1 MKQESSKRI
10 QEYASLF
17 QQGDE
22 EGLRF
27 FYLQFYPALTIF
39 ANKWVNNLPI
49 AEEIAADAFVNTWKM
64 HWKLDSY
71 GSIRAYLYTVV
82 RRASQK
88 ALCREKKRA
97 AIHSTVQTAGFTS
110 DTPYDH
116 TIRAEVYRLIHSS
129 LQDIPPASRKV
140 LIMHYLEGKSTG
152 QIARELKRSPSTIK
166 TQKINGL
173 TALRKKIQPPLN
185 ILFLI
190 LLEIFFHFA

>member
-1 MKQESSKRI
+1 MH
-10 QEYASLF
+10 EYAALF

-27 FYLQFYPALTIF
+27 FYLQFYSALTLF
-39 ANKWVNNLPI
+39 ANRWVNNLPI

-71 GSIRAYLYTVV
+71 ASIRAYLYTVV

-88 ALCREKKRA
+88 VHRGEKKRA
-97 AIHSTVQTAGFTS
+97 AVHSAAQTPDYMG

-129 LQDIPPASRKV
+129 LRELPPGSRKV
-140 LIMHYLEGKSTG
+140 LMMHYLEGKSTG
-152 QIARELKRSPSTIK
+152 QIARELHRSPSTIK
-166 TQKINGL
+166 AQKVSGL
-173 TALRKKIQPPLN
+173 AALRKKLQPPSL
-185 ILFLI
+185 ILFSI
-190 LLEIFFHFA
+190 LLETFFHFF

>member
-1 MKQESSKRI
+1 M
-10 QEYASLF
+10 QEYAVLF

-39 ANKWVNNLPI
+39 SNKWVNNLPI

-88 ALCREKKRA
+88 IQKSEKKRVS
-97 AIHSTVQTAGFTS
+97 IHSAAQMPDFIS

-129 LQDIPPASRKV
+129 LQDLPPASRKV
-140 LIMHYLEGKSTG
+140 LMMHYLEGKSTG

-166 TQKINGL
+166 AQKSSGL
-173 TALRKKIQPPLN
+173 TALRKKIQRPLI
-185 ILFLI
+185 ILFPI
-190 LLEIFFHFA
+190 LLDFFFHFV